1 MTASSPRLPASAPG
15 LGISI
20 RGLRLR
26 IRKQLGPW
34 PDRRRFNRC
43 NRRNV
48 EQYVRLQ
55 RRPEG
60 RKAHSRSCYGNN
72 RFSITNPR
80 SEKLRAPVFI
90 QAPQIVS
97 VSTRRSGL
105 LFLPFEADNPA
116 ATPIIRSLVLL
127 GAGSDAGDKSHER
140 VLLWSAFSVRGA
152 RLGAS
157 SWPAGANTR

>member
-1 MTASSPRLPASAPG
+1 MRRKMAETTSRERLPASAPG

-20 RGLRLR
+20 CGSRLR

-48 EQYVRLQ
+48 EQCVRLQ

-105 LFLPFEADNPA
+105 LFLP
-116 ATPIIRSLVLL
+116 LL
-127 GAGSDAGDKSHER
+127 CWSPFRAGQPCGHPHHPFTCPPRGKER
-140 VLLWSAFSVRGA
+140 CQ
-152 RLGAS
+152 
-157 SWPAGANTR
+157 

>member
-1 MTASSPRLPASAPG
+1 
-15 LGISI
+15 
-20 RGLRLR
+20 
-26 IRKQLGPW
+26 
-34 PDRRRFNRC
+34 
-43 NRRNV
+43 
-48 EQYVRLQ
+48 
-55 RRPEG
+55 

-140 VLLWSAFSVRGA
+140 VLLWSAFSIRGA

-157 SWPAGANTR
+157 SWPAGTNSRRPIESARTSHPRRDSLHRIAPHHARSRRYPNCHTSGRSI